1 MKTIVINGNA
11 VEVSIETA
19 KRIEHIASEKKI
31 PLSEAI
37 ILCLQKVI

>member
-1 MKTIVINGNA
+1 MKTIIINGNT
-11 VEVSIETA
+11 VKVSVETA

-37 ILCLQKVI
+37 ILCLEKVI